1 MSQNFLF
8 VTKFFICHKIFYL
21 PQKFLLITNFFIFP
35 KLFYLLTIKGL
46 KTSNFSYPTPSSD
59 PSQSSRSAT
68 NYSYE
73 TSKISKKKLLARLTR
88 ILDDSETYLTET
100 EITKS
105 YDDAIDPSMTKYG
118 ICLADDLRANGF
130 SSLKEFIEGDLN
142 DMIKIKKR
150 QALKSNKIIEYFSRS
165 CRHPPVLE
173 NSVSYDEL
181 DSIEQMDL
189 KQTFRSKRKKLFD
202 EISHFLK
209 SNELD
214 ENEKLRLDQKYR
226 ELIHLHHFDHLLDLV
241 AIFGSEMMLVV
252 KNGEILHDSESDL
265 DDSENSDHSFSES
278 KIDLEPADNDL
289 DNENIRNLQKK
300 DDETL
305 AKTQKSG
312 KSDTSPSIETL
323 SDESYH
329 PNGSKIQVQSEKTE
343 ILSSLTMSNPG
354 SRSPENQ
361 SQISEPNFERS
372 LIFDRGEKFMSQW
385 ENPKIVAQFNRHAY
399 NFDFQYGESS

>member
-1 MSQNFLF
+1 M
-8 VTKFFICHKIFYL
+8 
-21 PQKFLLITNFFIFP
+21 
-35 KLFYLLTIKGL
+35 
-46 KTSNFSYPTPSSD
+46 
-59 PSQSSRSAT
+59 
-68 NYSYE
+68 
-73 TSKISKKKLLARLTR
+73 ARLTR

-142 DMIKIKKR
+142 DMIKIKER
-150 QALKSNKIIEYFSRS
+150 EALKSNKTVEYFTRKL
-165 CRHPPVLE
+165 HPPVIE
-173 NSVSYDEL
+173 NSYDEL
-181 DSIEQMDL
+181 DSIEQMEL
-189 KQTFRSKRKKLFD
+189 KQTFRAKRKKVFD
-202 EISHFLK
+202 EISDFLK
-209 SNELD
+209 SNEFD

-226 ELIHLHHFDHLLDLV
+226 ELIHLHHFDDLLDLV
-241 AIFGSEMMLVV
+241 AIFGSEMRLVV
-252 KNGEILHDSESDL
+252 KNGEILLDSEPDL
-265 DDSENSDHSFSES
+265 DDSENSDHSLSES
-278 KIDLEPADNDL
+278 KIDIEPDNL
-289 DNENIRNLQKK
+289 DNENIRNPQNK

-329 PNGSKIQVQSEKTE
+329 PNGSKIQIQSEKPE
-343 ILSSLTMSNPG
+343 ILSSLTMSNSG

-372 LIFDRGEKFMSQW
+372 LIFDRGEKFVSQW